1 MTAIYQQ
8 ARPITFAQVIG
19 QDHVKDVL
27 KLALSKNRIGHA
39 YLFSGPRGV
48 GKTTTARLLAMAVN
62 CERAHETTP
71 PCGECESCMAVRQAS
86 HPDVIELDAASN
98 NSVDDIRELREK
110 VNLSAIRGG
119 KRVWILDEAHMLT
132 KSAAN
137 ALLKTLEEPPSN
149 LVFILATT
157 EPEKL
162 PPTILSRCQH
172 FRFRRLSDAEIES
185 KLVHLCELAGVEAE
199 ASALSLVAR
208 AADGAMRDA
217 ESLLERLLVSGQAIT
232 YQDAE
237 TALGLP
243 PQERLQTLAKALV
256 EGQLNALFEAAAELY
271 RAGFAPRSLAERL
284 IMTLRDA
291 LYANLG
297 MDGYS
302 FRLPLDEPTMLRL
315 IHALDDE
322 TERFV
327 RYNDLFSL
335 EVALIKGHNALI
347 GNVPSEAVFVGD
359 TAAHVVQNAPTPQP
373 QPSNALPDFNP
384 HADPQNGAPSAKPQA
399 SRPQPTKSQAP
410 KPQSSPSRQ
419 MPAPPSTPS
428 ASPQGNREQ
437 ATRTNVPANL
447 NWNTIQAKAG
457 VRLKAFIKPAEAEID
472 GSKLTLIF
480 DDRHKFHFEQLKKYG
495 ESLAELVTG
504 LYGETSIDIRGPGQ
518 ALRLSAPAASS
529 ESSVQPKKM

>member
-71 PCGECESCMAVRQAS
+71 PCGECDSCMAVRQAS

-98 NSVDDIRELREK
+98 NSVEDIRDLREK

-132 KSAAN
+132 KSASN
-137 ALLKTLEEPPSN
+137 ALLKTLEEPPAN

-185 KLVHLCELAGVEAE
+185 KLVHLCELAGVDAE
-199 ASALSLVAR
+199 PSALSLVAR

-217 ESLLERLLVSGQAIT
+217 ESLLERLLVSGQAIS

-243 PQERLQTLAKALV
+243 PQERLQALAKALV
-256 EGQLNALFEAAAELY
+256 NGELNALFEAAAELY

-302 FRLPLDEPTMLRL
+302 FRLPLDEPAMLRL

-335 EVALIKGHNALI
+335 EVALVKGHNALV
-347 GNVPSEAVFVGD
+347 GNVPSEAAFVGD
-359 TAAHVVQNAPTPQP
+359 ATSHAVQAAPAPQAQSSST
-373 QPSNALPDFNP
+373 LPEFNP
-384 HADPQNGAPSAKPQA
+384 HGDAQPPNPTRTPPQ
-399 SRPQPTKSQAP
+399 T
-410 KPQSSPSRQ
+410 SSPQLAPTQAASSSQ
-419 MPAPPSTPS
+419 PATARP
-428 ASPQGNREQ
+428 
-437 ATRTNVPANL
+437 PANL
-447 NWNTIQAKAG
+447 DWHKIQAQAG
-457 VRLKAFIKPAEAEID
+457 VRLKAFIKPAEAEIN

-495 ESLAELVTG
+495 ERLAELVTG

-518 ALRLSAPAASS
+518 ALHLGAAPATLEPAS
-529 ESSVQPKKM
+529 

>member
-62 CERAHETTP
+62 CERASETTP
-71 PCGECESCMAVRQAS
+71 PCGECGSCMAVRQAS

-137 ALLKTLEEPPSN
+137 ALLKTLEEPPAN

-185 KLVHLCELAGVEAE
+185 KLVHLCELAGVDAE

-217 ESLLERLLVSGQAIT
+217 ESLLERLLVSGQAIN

-243 PQERLQTLAKALV
+243 PQERLQALAQALV
-256 EGQLNALFEAAAELY
+256 SGQLNALFDAAAELY
-271 RAGFAPRSLAERL
+271 RAGFAPRSLVERL

-297 MDGYS
+297 MDGYR
-302 FRLPLDEPTMLRL
+302 FTLPLDEPAMLRL

-335 EVALIKGHNALI
+335 EVALIKAHNTLV
-347 GNVPSEAVFVGD
+347 GNVPREAALTGD
-359 TAAHVVQNAPTPQP
+359 SASSHIEQGSSSPQAQPT
-373 QPSNALPDFNP
+373 NALPDFNP
-384 HADPQNGAPSAKPQA
+384 HSEAQSPTRTPARAQNPSLAQA
-399 SRPQPTKSQAP
+399 TRSTPASS
-410 KPQSSPSRQ
+410 SSPTQ
-419 MPAPPSTPS
+419 TAAQQPATASPS
-428 ASPQGNREQ
+428 ASLDWRK
-437 ATRTNVPANL
+437 
-447 NWNTIQAKAG
+447 IQTQAG

-495 ESLAELVTG
+495 DSLAELVTG

-518 ALRLSAPAASS
+518 ALHLGAPTVSSNPIGSSPTGLSS
-529 ESSVQPKKM
+529 ESTGSPKKM